1 MKKQK
6 ILICGTPGTGKSS
19 IFEKIREISRDE
31 FDFISIGELCKKK
44 KLVKKHEVDIKK
56 LEKILPRETQKMK
69 KTIILEGHLGCEL
82 KNSFD
87 VIIVLRADP
96 KILEKRLSKRKYS
109 SQKILDNLVS
119 EMLDYCTVESE
130 KNNPKAKIVEIRS
143 DHKSIEEI
151 SQKIIKMI
159 KLKKFKG
166 ERVSFELEKYK
177 NYINRDV
184 L

>member
-19 IFEKIREISRDE
+19 IFEKIRETNADDFE
-31 FDFISIGELCKKK
+31 FISIGELCKKK
-44 KLVKKHEVDIKK
+44 KIVKNHEVEIPKLDKILQKEIKSIKK
-56 LEKILPRETQKMK
+56 TV
-69 KTIILEGHLGCEL
+69 IIEGHLGCEL

-87 VIIVLRADP
+87 IIFVLRADP

-109 SQKILDNLVS
+109 NQKMLDNLVS
-119 EMLDYCTVESE
+119 EMLDYCTIESTN
-130 KNNPKAKIVEIRS
+130 NNPNAKIIEIRS
-143 DHKSIEEI
+143 DKSPIGKI
-151 SQKIIKMI
+151 SQRIVKMI

-166 ERVSFELEKYK
+166 ERVSFKLEKYK
-177 NYINRDV
+177 KYISRDV